1 MKNLLITATAL
12 FVLINFISLGYAAE
26 PVKKHKVVFM
36 VNTSEEK
43 TQQIAINNIKNL
55 IALYGKENV
64 EIELVTYGPGM
75 AMIMK
80 QNEKTAPQLK
90 ELNSANV
97 KFAAC
102 GNTMTQMKIKKEEI
116 VDFAFVVKAG
126 VAEVIEKQEQGW
138 AYIRP

>member
-26 PVKKHKVVFM
+26 AVKKHKVVFM
-36 VNTSEEK
+36 VDTADEK